1 MWAAGLAIACYQARD
16 EAREAHYGL
25 STLIEMTRSVVRLP
39 TLQHSPRT
47 TTRLASSVCGLML
60 GAWARCESVM
70 THSPRTLVESFS
82 SMTKRSS
89 KGRIHQCEAGVRMT
103 TTCPG
108 SRFIRSNVSV
118 TTRPRGLLEP
128 LRIRSPFR
136 RPASRSARSSRLRW
150 WRVPGWAGRTGPVAR
165 ARRPSRFAAP
175 REVFR

>member
-1 MWAAGLAIACYQARD
+1 
-16 EAREAHYGL
+16 
-25 STLIEMTRSVVRLP
+25 MTRSVVRLP

-82 SMTKRSS
+82 SMTKRSPA
-89 KGRIHQCEAGVRMT
+89 GRIHQCEAGVRMT

-118 TTRPRGLLEP
+118 TTR
-128 LRIRSPFR
+128 
-136 RPASRSARSSRLRW
+136 ASRASRTVANSFAIQAASIAVRSIERIAL
-150 WRVPGWAGRTGPVAR
+150 VAR
-165 ARRPSRFAAP
+165 PGLGGSYGSCRQGSPTVTVRCTS
-175 REVFR
+175 